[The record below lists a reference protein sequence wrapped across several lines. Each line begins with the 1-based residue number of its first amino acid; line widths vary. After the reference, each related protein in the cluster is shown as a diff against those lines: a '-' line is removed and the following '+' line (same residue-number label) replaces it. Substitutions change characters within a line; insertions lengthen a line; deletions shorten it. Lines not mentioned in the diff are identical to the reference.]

1 MDGTLDLTIRGG
13 PINLNN
19 ITQTQSVIVKLKKK
33 ILSTHVK
40 RHGQFLHLQ
49 CHRSKLGKF
58 RTMPY
63 SEIIVKGQNPKF
75 LKKLQCL
82 ISSMMNF

>member
-33 ILSTHVK
+33 Y
-40 RHGQFLHLQ
+40 FL
-49 CHRSKLGKF
+49 RMSKGMVNF
-58 RTMPY
+58 Y
-63 SEIIVKGQNPKF
+63 IYNAIGQNLANSEP
-75 LKKLQCL
+75 CL
-82 ISSMMNF
+82 ILRLL